1 MREFGYIWD
10 SAGATMKT
18 WQGSE
23 ENVVV
28 GQSQGRT
35 GVNIKTWQWT

>member
-1 MREFGYIWD
+1 MREFGYIRD
-10 SAGATMKT
+10 SAGVTLKN

-28 GQSQGRT
+28 G
-35 GVNIKTWQWT
+35 